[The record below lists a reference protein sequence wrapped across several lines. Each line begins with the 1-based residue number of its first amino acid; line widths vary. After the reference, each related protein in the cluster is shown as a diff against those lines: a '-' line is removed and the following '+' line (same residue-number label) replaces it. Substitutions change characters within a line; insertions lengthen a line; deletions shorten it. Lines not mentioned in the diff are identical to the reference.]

1 MVDEAW
7 LEVGPPPGVAPPILA
22 QELVVAAVPVQEAGE
37 MALARQLAKLTLAPQ
52 LPKLTGPAPAS
63 LALERRQDMPGALRR
78 SSKRALQVRASFSV
92 LSYCGRSSL
101 RKLRPVARSWKVAA
115 AAGIT

>member
-7 LEVGPPPGVAPPILA
+7 LEVRPPPGVAPPILA

-52 LPKLTGPAPAS
+52 LQKLTGPAPAN

-78 SSKRALQVRASFSV
+78 KRGDGNTYRVSALRTGPLYAPRCQTTT
-92 LSYCGRSSL
+92 LSNISPTLKGHL
-101 RKLRPVARSWKVAA
+101 
-115 AAGIT
+115 G

>member
-37 MALARQLAKLTLAPQ
+37 MALARQL
-52 LPKLTGPAPAS
+52 PKLTGLAPAR
-63 LALERRQDMPGALRR
+63 LALERHKDMAGALRR
-78 SSKRALQVRASFSV
+78 KRGDGNTYRVSALRTGPFYAPRCQTTTLSNISSTLKGHL
-92 LSYCGRSSL
+92 G
-101 RKLRPVARSWKVAA
+101 
-115 AAGIT
+115 